1 MIRCAAVVVVAAC
14 LLAGAASA
22 QKAKDT
28 VRLAFVDPIST
39 VLDYDD
45 PKSET
50 RLTSAMVFDNLVCF
64 DPATRSFK
72 PLLAASWR
80 QVDDRTIEFK
90 LRDDILFHDGTKLT
104 AEDVAYTLGWI
115 IAPNNNLRFL
125 AEDFGWLDHVEKIDA
140 TTVRLVAKQPTPTA
154 LAHLSVS
161 APILPAKLH
170 GPLADKRDFGHLAPV
185 GSGPYKV
192 VSLDAGRGIE
202 FVKNDAYRHGGDCK
216 HAPEIGHIRV
226 LPIPDEQT
234 QMAELATGGLDLLKV
249 FSKDQ
254 ADMLGANPAFAVTAS
269 QGLTWQYMTIDSINR
284 SGNAALSNLK
294 VRQALVRAIDRKL
307 VAHEVLAGGDVVQV
321 LDGLCV
327 PIQIACEFSSKPP
340 SYDPAA
346 ARALLT
352 EAGYPDGIDLEIT
365 ATPGSQGLGEA
376 LAGELR
382 KIGVR
387 ARVDKVTFGTYRQK
401 EVAGKL
407 QILAGS
413 WSAAGLPDVSAT
425 VDKFFDGGPRDYSR
439 DPIIGKLAKDG
450 LATLDETKR
459 RAIYRQLFDRVN
471 EQSYVA
477 TIANRPDAF
486 VHTKDLRIGLGVINP
501 YGAALTE
508 MYWK

>member
-1 MIRCAAVVVVAAC
+1 MKRLVAAVVLG
-14 LLAGAASA
+14 LLAAGAAQA

-28 VRLAFVDPIST
+28 LRFVFVDPIST
-39 VLDYDD
+39 VLDYED

-72 PLLAASWR
+72 PLLASSWR

-90 LRDDILFHDGTKLT
+90 LRDGVRFHDGSPLT
-104 AEDVAYTLGWI
+104 ADDVVYTMNWVL
-115 IAPNNNLRFL
+115 APGNNLRFL
-125 AEDFGWLDHVEKIDA
+125 AEDFGWLERVEKIDA
-140 TTVRLVAKQPTPTA
+140 DTVRFIARQPTPTA

-170 GPLADKRDFGHLAPV
+170 GALADKRDFGHLAPV

-192 VSLDAGRGIE
+192 VSLDAARGIE
-202 FVKNDAYRHGGDCK
+202 FVKNDDYRHGGDCK
-216 HAPEIGHIRV
+216 QAPRIGHIRI

-269 QGLTWQYMTIDSINR
+269 QGLTWQYMTIDSIDR

-307 VAHEVLAGGDVVQV
+307 VAREVLAGGDEVKV

-346 ARALLT
+346 ARALLA

-387 ARVDKVTFGTYRQK
+387 ARVDKVTFAGYRQK
-401 EVAGKL
+401 QRDGKA
-407 QILAGS
+407 QVIVGQWPS
-413 WSAAGLPDVSAT
+413 SGLPDVSAT
-425 VDKFFDGGPRDYSR
+425 TQFFFDGAARDYWR
-439 DPIIGKLAKDG
+439 DPEIARLAEAG
-450 LATLDETKR
+450 LTTLDETARK
-459 RAIYRQLFDRVN
+459 AVYGKIFDRVN
-471 EQSYVA
+471 ELSYILPVS
-477 TIANRPDAF
+477 TKPDVF
-486 VHTKDLRIGLGVINP
+486 VHTKDLIVTPGSINA
-501 YGAALTE
+501 YGAVPWE
-508 MYWK
+508 MRWK

>member
-1 MIRCAAVVVVAAC
+1 MIRGGVLALSAC
-14 LLAGAASA
+14 LLAAGAAQA

-64 DPATRSFK
+64 DPATRGFK
-72 PLLAASWR
+72 PLLASSWT
-80 QVDDRTIEFK
+80 QIDERTIEFK
-90 LRDDILFHDGTKLT
+90 LRDDLRFHDGSPLT
-104 AEDVAYTLGWI
+104 ADDVVYTMGWVL
-115 IAPNNNLRFL
+115 APGTNLRFL
-125 AEDFGWLDHVEKIDA
+125 AEDFGWLDRVEKIDA
-140 TTVRLVAKQPTPTA
+140 TTVRFIGKQPTSTA

-170 GPLADKRDFGHLAPV
+170 GSYAVKSDFGRTAPI

-192 VSLDAGRGIE
+192 VSLDPSRGIE
-202 FVKNDAYRHGGDCK
+202 FVKNDAYTHGGDCK
-216 HAPEIGHIRV
+216 HAPQIGHIRI

-234 QMAELATGGLDLLKV
+234 QIAQLSTGGLDLLKV

-254 ADMLGANPAFAVTAS
+254 VDMLAANPGFTVTAS
-269 QGLTWQYMTIDSINR
+269 QGLTFHYMTMDSINR

-307 VAHEVLAGGDVVQV
+307 VAKEVLAGGDEVKV

-346 ARALLT
+346 ARALLA
-352 EAGYPDGIDLEIT
+352 EAGYPDGIDIEIT

-387 ARVDKVTFGTYRQK
+387 ARVDKVTFAGYRQK
-401 EVAGKL
+401 QRDGKA
-407 QILAGS
+407 QVIVGQWPS
-413 WSAAGLPDVSAT
+413 SGLPDVSAT
-425 VDKFFDGGPRDYSR
+425 TQFFFDGAARDYWR
-439 DPIIGKLAKDG
+439 DPEIARLAEKG
-450 LATLDETKR
+450 LATIDEGARK
-459 RAIYRQLFDRVN
+459 AIYRQIFDRVN
-471 EQSYVA
+471 EMSYVLPVS
-477 TIANRPDAF
+477 TKPDVF
-486 VHTKDLRIGLGVINP
+486 VHTRDLFVAQGSINA
-501 YGAALTE
+501 YGAVPWE
-508 MYWK
+508 MRWK

>member
-1 MIRCAAVVVVAAC
+1 MIRFVAALMAAC

-22 QKAKDT
+22 QKAKDI

-72 PLLAASWR
+72 PLLAAAWR

-90 LRDDILFHDGTKLT
+90 LRDDVLFHDGSKLT
-104 AEDVAYTLGWI
+104 ADDVVYTLGWI

-170 GPLADKRDFGHLAPV
+170 GPLADKRDFGHLAPI

-226 LPIPDEQT
+226 LPMPDEQT
-234 QMAELATGGLDLLKV
+234 QIAELATGGLDLLKV

-254 ADMLGANPAFAVTAS
+254 ADMLGANPAFTVTAS

-307 VAHEVLAGGDVVQV
+307 VADEVLAGGDVVQV

-340 SYDPAA
+340 SYDLAA
-346 ARALLT
+346 ARALLAD
-352 EAGYPDGIDLEIT
+352 AGYPDGIDVEIT

-387 ARVDKVTFGTYRQK
+387 ARVDKVTFAGYRQK
-401 EVAGKL
+401 QRDGKA
-407 QILAGS
+407 QIIVGQWPS
-413 WSAAGLPDVSAT
+413 SGLPDVSAT
-425 VDKFFDGGPRDYSR
+425 TQFFFDGAARDYWH
-439 DPIIGKLAKDG
+439 DKEIAG
-450 LATLDETKR
+450 LAATALTTLDENARK
-459 RAIYRQLFDRVN
+459 ALYGKIFDRVN
-471 EQSYVA
+471 ELSYILPIS
-477 TIANRPDAF
+477 TKPDVF
-486 VHTKDLRIGLGVINP
+486 VHTKDLYITPGSINA
-501 YGAALTE
+501 YGAVPWE
-508 MYWK
+508 MRWR